1 MKFLIAFIVVI
12 FIYFGLELDKP
23 PKCDGH
29 ASHEIEKLMLNT
41 LLKYGTV
48 DVEITLHDIKELSY
62 NKQINA
68 RKCSAYATSSK
79 DRDTKIPITYTLQR
93 IPITKGGGTEYIM
106 FGF

>member
-1 MKFLIAFIVVI
+1 MKFLIALVVVVS
-12 FIYFGLELDKP
+12 IYFGLKLDKP

-29 ASHEIEKLMLNT
+29 ASHEIEKLMVNK

-62 NKQINA
+62 NKQINV

-79 DRDTKIPITYTLQR
+79 GGDTRIPITYTLQH
-93 IPITKGGGTEYIM
+93 IPLTEGGGTKYTM